1 GKTWKVIGQ
10 YTKTCPDIYYE
21 WPVQIPKNVPS
32 CTDSNKCLFAFSWT
46 AYATDQYYHHCANI
60 LIEGVKGGKLPQLDM
75 TIVDVSARHQK
86 MNTHAKGDNKDTKS
100 TGPDRREQQLNTNG
114 YFAYGG
120 HRGVPEVRFRFTHPL
135 HFFVE
140 DIDLQTLTITCKRL
154 RSIAMDGPLRRH
166 ILLKRT
172 PARLNSYLS
181 TRPSRDTLATK
192 NILRGIHIQQ
202 HIRQGQYIGGDTA
215 VRSYNILCRLERQ
228 MVSIKISRKL
238 RARPDWHE
246 LVERRLIPEE
256 MFVNQDEYDT
266 RRKWMNYQQQ
276 QKRQKLGS
284 LPSSS
289 SSSSSTLSHFQDYS
303 DHSFYGK
310 VHDKEGHGTHHN
322 DNNAE
327 DLDLT
332 SDMECA
338 TASHNPNATI
348 TSRSTPPYTLSPS
361 RPSRMRQ
368 RKSISMLLVPK
379 IELLRKAMDRDRLSR
394 LVQKRPSP
402 SELNQSPGTAM
413 VLHAYHL
420 IAFSTTSPDLVP
432 LTSQLSFLLKGER
445 LRHWLY
451 RRPSLAVIL
460 NERNILKTEVRT
472 AWMVCPGVGQKVRFY
487 ENLIQE
493 RRDYDRQQLMLQQIR
508 HHPHHHHPLG
518 ERFHYQLSLSPTI
531 AAS

>member
-1 GKTWKVIGQ
+1 MAILEL
-10 YTKTCPDIYYE
+10 PDEI
-21 WPVQIPKNVPS
+21 
-32 CTDSNKCLFAFSWT
+32 L
-46 AYATDQYYHHCANI
+46 YH
-60 LIEGVKGGKLPQLDM
+60 LL
-75 TIVDVSARHQK
+75 T
-86 MNTHAKGDNKDTKS
+86 
-100 TGPDRREQQLNTNG
+100 
-114 YFAYGG
+114 Y
-120 HRGVPEVRFRFTHPL
+120 
-135 HFFVE
+135 VE
-140 DIDLQTLTITCKRL
+140 DIDLQTLAITCKRL

-181 TRPSRDTLATK
+181 ARPSRDTLATK
-192 NILRGIHIQQ
+192 NILRGIHIHQ
-202 HIRQGQYIGGDTA
+202 HIRQGHYIGGDTA

-228 MVSIKISRKL
+228 MVSIKISKKL
-238 RARPDWHE
+238 RVRPDWHE
-246 LVERRLIPEE
+246 LVERRLIPEG

-266 RRKWMNYQQQ
+266 RRKWMNYQRQ

-284 LPSSS
+284 ISTSSS
-289 SSSSSTLSHFQDYS
+289 SSSLTLSLFQDHS
-303 DHSFYGK
+303 DRSK
-310 VHDKEGHGTHHN
+310 VHDKEDVHPFDTGSPLDHGTR
-322 DNNAE
+322 NNNSNPE
-327 DLDLT
+327 DLDILSDLESDTPNPITT
-332 SDMECA
+332 SI
-338 TASHNPNATI
+338 S
-348 TSRSTPPYTLSPS
+348 PPPDPLSSSLP
-361 RPSRMRQ
+361 PRMRQ

-402 SELNQSPGTAM
+402 TELNQSPGTAT

-420 IAFSTTSPDLVP
+420 IAFSTISPDLVP
-432 LTSQLSFLLKGER
+432 VTSQLSFLLKGER

-508 HHPHHHHPLG
+508 CHHHPLE
-518 ERFHYQLSLSPTI
+518 ERFHYQQPSPTI

>member
-1 GKTWKVIGQ
+1 MAILEL
-10 YTKTCPDIYYE
+10 PDEI
-21 WPVQIPKNVPS
+21 
-32 CTDSNKCLFAFSWT
+32 L
-46 AYATDQYYHHCANI
+46 YH
-60 LIEGVKGGKLPQLDM
+60 LL
-75 TIVDVSARHQK
+75 T
-86 MNTHAKGDNKDTKS
+86 
-100 TGPDRREQQLNTNG
+100 
-114 YFAYGG
+114 
-120 HRGVPEVRFRFTHPL
+120 
-135 HFFVE
+135 FVE

-154 RSIAMDGPLRRH
+154 RGIAMDGPLRRH

-238 RARPDWHE
+238 RARPNWHE

-276 QKRQKLGS
+276 QKRQKLGP

-289 SSSSSTLSHFQDYS
+289 SSSPLTLSHFQDCR
-303 DHSFYGK
+303 DHSFYGE
-310 VHDKEGHGTHHN
+310 VHDNMDVHPFDTDQLSHGTHDN
-322 DNNAE
+322 DNSAE

-338 TASHNPNATI
+338 TASHNPNTTI
-348 TSRSTPPYTLSPS
+348 TSRSPPPDPFSPS
-361 RPSRMRQ
+361 RPPRMRQ

-508 HHPHHHHPLG
+508 HHHHHHHPLE

>member
-1 GKTWKVIGQ
+1 
-10 YTKTCPDIYYE
+10 
-21 WPVQIPKNVPS
+21 
-32 CTDSNKCLFAFSWT
+32 
-46 AYATDQYYHHCANI
+46 
-60 LIEGVKGGKLPQLDM
+60 
-75 TIVDVSARHQK
+75 
-86 MNTHAKGDNKDTKS
+86 
-100 TGPDRREQQLNTNG
+100 
-114 YFAYGG
+114 
-120 HRGVPEVRFRFTHPL
+120 
-135 HFFVE
+135 
-140 DIDLQTLTITCKRL
+140 
-154 RSIAMDGPLRRH
+154 MDGPLRRH

-238 RARPDWHE
+238 LSRPDWHE

-256 MFVNQDEYDT
+256 MFVNQDEHDT

-276 QKRQKLGS
+276 QKRQKRAAS
-284 LPSSS
+284 VSPSPSSS
-289 SSSSSTLSHFQDYS
+289 SSSSLSHFQDHR
-303 DHSFYGK
+303 DQVHYG
-310 VHDKEGHGTHHN
+310 EGHDRNEIFDISENIMDHETHLK
-322 DNNAE
+322 NNSHSDDHDIIG
-327 DLDLT
+327 DLDDT
-332 SDMECA
+332 STNLDIT
-338 TASHNPNATI
+338 TAPI
-348 TSRSTPPYTLSPS
+348 PPPLDPLPSYQTLK
-361 RPSRMRQ
+361 RQ
-368 RKSISMLLVPK
+368 RKSISMVLVPK

-402 SELNQSPGTAM
+402 SELNQSPGTAT

-460 NERNILKTEVRT
+460 NERGILKTEVRT
-472 AWMVCPGVGQKVRFY
+472 AWMVCPGVNQKVRFY
-487 ENLIQE
+487 EGLIQE
-493 RRDYDRQQLMLQQIR
+493 RRDYDQQQLMQDR
-508 HHPHHHHPLG
+508 CHPHHHHHYHHHHHPL
-518 ERFHYQLSLSPTI
+518 EESFHYHQIHPLSSTI
-531 AAS
+531 TAS

>member
-1 GKTWKVIGQ
+1 MAILEL
-10 YTKTCPDIYYE
+10 PDEI
-21 WPVQIPKNVPS
+21 
-32 CTDSNKCLFAFSWT
+32 L
-46 AYATDQYYHHCANI
+46 YH
-60 LIEGVKGGKLPQLDM
+60 LL
-75 TIVDVSARHQK
+75 T
-86 MNTHAKGDNKDTKS
+86 
-100 TGPDRREQQLNTNG
+100 
-114 YFAYGG
+114 Y
-120 HRGVPEVRFRFTHPL
+120 
-135 HFFVE
+135 VE
-140 DIDLQTLTITCKRL
+140 DIDLQTLAITCKRL

-192 NILRGIHIQQ
+192 NILRGIHIHQ
-202 HIRQGQYIGGDTA
+202 HIRQGHYIGGDTA

-228 MVSIKISRKL
+228 MVSIKISKKL

-276 QKRQKLGS
+276 QKRQKLGN
-284 LPSSS
+284 P
-289 SSSSSTLSHFQDYS
+289 
-303 DHSFYGK
+303 
-310 VHDKEGHGTHHN
+310 
-322 DNNAE
+322 E
-327 DLDLT
+327 DLDIL
-332 SDMECA
+332 SDLESD
-338 TASHNPNATI
+338 TPNPII
-348 TSRSTPPYTLSPS
+348 TSISPPPDPLSSSLP
-361 RPSRMRQ
+361 PRMRQ

-402 SELNQSPGTAM
+402 SELNQSPGTAT

-420 IAFSTTSPDLVP
+420 IAFSTISPDLVP
-432 LTSQLSFLLKGER
+432 VTSQLSFLLKGER

-508 HHPHHHHPLG
+508 CHHHPLE
-518 ERFHYQLSLSPTI
+518 ERFHYQQPSPTI
-531 AAS
+531 ATS

>member
-1 GKTWKVIGQ
+1 MAILEL
-10 YTKTCPDIYYE
+10 PDEI
-21 WPVQIPKNVPS
+21 
-32 CTDSNKCLFAFSWT
+32 L
-46 AYATDQYYHHCANI
+46 YH
-60 LIEGVKGGKLPQLDM
+60 LL
-75 TIVDVSARHQK
+75 T
-86 MNTHAKGDNKDTKS
+86 
-100 TGPDRREQQLNTNG
+100 
-114 YFAYGG
+114 Y
-120 HRGVPEVRFRFTHPL
+120 
-135 HFFVE
+135 VE
-140 DIDLQTLTITCKRL
+140 DIDLQTLVITCKRL
-154 RSIAMDGPLRRH
+154 RGIAMDGPLRRH

-181 TRPSRDTLATK
+181 SRPSRDTLATK

-228 MVSIKISRKL
+228 MLSIKISRKL

-266 RRKWMNYQQQ
+266 RRKWMSYQQQ

-284 LPSSS
+284 LSSS
-289 SSSSSTLSHFQDYS
+289 SSSSSSLSHFQDHKDQSYHGGGYDKEDIHPFDTDNLL
-303 DHSFYGK
+303 DHSTRDN
-310 VHDKEGHGTHHN
+310 VNNPEDHDLVR
-322 DNNAE
+322 
-327 DLDLT
+327 DLKGDIT
-332 SDMECA
+332 SDN
-338 TASHNPNATI
+338 TNT
-348 TSRSTPPYTLSPS
+348 TTTSTPPPLDPPSPS
-361 RPSRMRQ
+361 LPARRRQ

-402 SELNQSPGTAM
+402 SELNQSPGTAT

-420 IAFSTTSPDLVP
+420 IAFSTISPDLVP

-460 NERNILKTEVRT
+460 NERNILRTEVRT

-493 RRDYDRQQLMLQQIR
+493 RRDYDRQQLVLQQIR
-508 HHPHHHHPLG
+508 SRNVACNFYGPI
-518 ERFHYQLSLSPTI
+518 F
-531 AAS
+531 

>member
-1 GKTWKVIGQ
+1 MAILEL
-10 YTKTCPDIYYE
+10 PDEI
-21 WPVQIPKNVPS
+21 
-32 CTDSNKCLFAFSWT
+32 L
-46 AYATDQYYHHCANI
+46 YH
-60 LIEGVKGGKLPQLDM
+60 LL
-75 TIVDVSARHQK
+75 T
-86 MNTHAKGDNKDTKS
+86 
-100 TGPDRREQQLNTNG
+100 
-114 YFAYGG
+114 Y
-120 HRGVPEVRFRFTHPL
+120 
-135 HFFVE
+135 VE
-140 DIDLQTLTITCKRL
+140 DIDLQTLAITCKRL
-154 RSIAMDGPLRRH
+154 RGIAMDGPLRRH

-181 TRPSRDTLATK
+181 TRPSRDTLANK
-192 NILRGIHIQQ
+192 NILRGIHVRQ

-276 QKRQKLGS
+276 QKRQKRPAS
-284 LPSSS
+284 VPSMTSCSSS
-289 SSSSSTLSHFQDYS
+289 SSSSSSSHFL
-303 DHSFYGK
+303 DHRDQ
-310 VHDKEGHGTHHN
+310 VHYAEERDRNEIFDISENLMDHETHHE
-322 DNNAE
+322 NNNHSGDHDHIS
-327 DLDLT
+327 DLG
-332 SDMECA
+332 EI
-338 TASHNPNATI
+338 ASSNPDT
-348 TSRSTPPYTLSPS
+348 TTTPIPPPFDPLLSYP
-361 RPSRMRQ
+361 PPKRQ
-368 RKSISMLLVPK
+368 RKSISMVLVPK

-402 SELNQSPGTAM
+402 SELNQSPGTAT

-460 NERNILKTEVRT
+460 NERGILKTEVRT
-472 AWMVCPGVGQKVRFY
+472 AWMVCPGVSQKVRFY
-487 ENLIQE
+487 EGLIQE
-493 RRDYDRQQLMLQQIR
+493 RRDYDQQQLLQVQCQAHHH
-508 HHPHHHHPLG
+508 HHPPHHHHHHPL
-518 ERFHYQLSLSPTI
+518 EESFHYHQSHPLSPIIT
-531 AAS
+531 AS

>member
-1 GKTWKVIGQ
+1 MAILEL
-10 YTKTCPDIYYE
+10 PDEI
-21 WPVQIPKNVPS
+21 
-32 CTDSNKCLFAFSWT
+32 L
-46 AYATDQYYHHCANI
+46 YH
-60 LIEGVKGGKLPQLDM
+60 LL
-75 TIVDVSARHQK
+75 T
-86 MNTHAKGDNKDTKS
+86 
-100 TGPDRREQQLNTNG
+100 
-114 YFAYGG
+114 Y
-120 HRGVPEVRFRFTHPL
+120 
-135 HFFVE
+135 VE
-140 DIDLQTLTITCKRL
+140 DIDLQTLAITCKRL
-154 RSIAMDGPLRRH
+154 RGIAMDGPLRRH

-181 TRPSRDTLATK
+181 TRPSRDTLANK
-192 NILRGIHIQQ
+192 NILRGIHVRQ

-276 QKRQKLGS
+276 QKRQKRPASIFDISENLMDHETHHENNNHSGDHDHISDLGEIAS
-284 LPSSS
+284 SNPDTTTTPIPPPFDPLPS
-289 SSSSSTLSHFQDYS
+289 Y
-303 DHSFYGK
+303 
-310 VHDKEGHGTHHN
+310 
-322 DNNAE
+322 
-327 DLDLT
+327 
-332 SDMECA
+332 
-338 TASHNPNATI
+338 
-348 TSRSTPPYTLSPS
+348 PPPK
-361 RPSRMRQ
+361 RQ
-368 RKSISMLLVPK
+368 RKSISMVLVPK

-402 SELNQSPGTAM
+402 SELNQSPGTAT

-460 NERNILKTEVRT
+460 NERGILKTEVRT
-472 AWMVCPGVGQKVRFY
+472 AWMVCPGVSQKVRFY
-487 ENLIQE
+487 EGLIQE
-493 RRDYDRQQLMLQQIR
+493 RRDYDQQQLLQVQCQAHHH
-508 HHPHHHHPLG
+508 HHPPHHHHHHPPHHHHHHPL
-518 ERFHYQLSLSPTI
+518 EESFHYHQSHPLSPIIT
-531 AAS
+531 AS